1 MRLSK
6 TRLFLIG
13 LGAGVGVYA
22 LSAPAFS
29 QDAPQ
34 SLLPEGFGDPV
45 APAPPAPAAPS
56 PSTPA
61 PSRTAPAAPAPP
73 LSESSVAQSAPSDE
87 GEDVAGEDALDE
99 LDMALDF
106 DDIPPEYELPAGARR
121 SLAKVGPLTLRNGGY
136 GENAF
141 AGINGRFFSTL
152 MRRLDAPGPS
162 RWLHISL
169 RRALLS
175 EIPTPDGVSAPD
187 WVAERAWLLLRMG
200 EVDGARMLV
209 QRVDSDRYTPKL
221 YAVAMQVGLANGD
234 PASFCPLVSGARQ
247 TVDSPGWVLAEA
259 ICAGLVGESVRA
271 TAQTTAARRNGITN
285 GFDILL
291 AERVANAGG
300 SSRAVTI
307 EWNGVERLNAWR
319 FGMAN
324 AVGETIPVELYQTS
338 GRQVAAW
345 RARSPTIDLA
355 DRIEPARTAAVMGVF
370 SNQTLVSMYS
380 ALLPDLDPDEVAGS
394 PTGNLRA
401 AYVRSDLDDRMSALQ
416 ALWADTGGRDDR
428 YAGLILSARAAAR
441 IAPSASLA
449 NQAGSLIAAMMSAGL
464 DIQAAGW
471 AATVADAD
479 QDDADQAWA
488 LLAVGAPEPVVESGY
503 GRVDDYVGRA
513 GSDGR
518 HRAQLL
524 AAALAGLGRLD
535 SGEISDA
542 NDDLALGLDV
552 ENVWTR
558 QIDRAARTR
567 RVGVVALLAAVGM
580 QSPNWSG
587 IPPSH
592 LYHVVR
598 AYRLAGRE
606 PEARMIAAEAI
617 TRS

>member
-6 TRLFLIG
+6 TRLFLIA
-13 LGAGVGVYA
+13 LGAGVGAYA

-29 QDAPQ
+29 QDAPE
-34 SLLPEGFGDPV
+34 SLLPEGFGDPD
-45 APAPPAPAAPS
+45 APAPATPVPSTPSPSRPVPASPPAAPS
-56 PSTPA
+56 ASALPPDEPS
-61 PSRTAPAAPAPP
+61 AAR
-73 LSESSVAQSAPSDE
+73 
-87 GEDVAGEDALDE
+87 EDIAEEDALDE
-99 LDMALDF
+99 LDLALDF
-106 DDIPPEYELPAGARR
+106 DDIPPEYELPPGARR
-121 SLAKVGPLTLRNGGY
+121 SLDKVGPLTLRNGGY

-175 EIPTPDGVSAPD
+175 EIPTPNGVSAPD
-187 WVAERAWLLLRMG
+187 WIAERAWLLLRMG

-221 YAVAMQVGLANGD
+221 YAVAMQVGLASGD
-234 PASFCPLVSGARQ
+234 PASFCPLVSGARS

-259 ICAGLVGESVRA
+259 ICAGLLGESVRA

-307 EWNGVERLNAWR
+307 EWDGVERLNAWR

-324 AVGETIPVELYQTS
+324 AVGEDIPAGLYRSS

-345 RARSPTIDLA
+345 RARSPTIELA
-355 DRIEPARTAAVMGVF
+355 DRIEPARTAAVIGVF

-380 ALLPDLDPDEVAGS
+380 ALLPDLDPEDLAGS

-401 AYVRSDLDDRMSALQ
+401 AYVRNSLRERMGAME
-416 ALWADTGGRDDR
+416 ALWTDTGGRDDR

-441 IAPSASLA
+441 IAPRASFA
-449 NQAGSLIAAMMSAGL
+449 DQAGNLIAAMMSAGL

-488 LLAVGAPEPVVESGY
+488 LLAVGAPEPVVDTGY
-503 GRVDDYVGRA
+503 GRVGDYAGRA

-558 QIDRAARTR
+558 QIDRAARAR